1 MMRACHTHKNQNNLS
16 KVMTLNHVF
25 KIRLDTFLM
34 FKGAKICKT
43 VMFTYKT
50 YSICV
55 GTKQTKQMS
64 I

>member
-1 MMRACHTHKNQNNLS
+1 
-16 KVMTLNHVF
+16 MTLNHVF

-55 GTKQTKQMS
+55 GTKQSKQMS